1 MASAASIAPAVV
13 ASRSFSFTA
22 AAYPSASRTRSPAA
36 LSCGVRNQQRPSTA
50 SACLQPPTASHG
62 AATRLYVRGL
72 SFRTTEESLR
82 SALEK
87 FGQLTEVH
95 LVMDRVAKRPR
106 GFAFVSYA
114 DEEEAKSAIEGM
126 HGKFLDGR
134 VIFVEV
140 AKRRPGL

>member
-62 AATRLYVRGL
+62 AATRLSSAVGTSSPDFSVRCRECL

-87 FGQLTEVH
+87 FGQLTEG
-95 LVMDRVAKRPR
+95 D
-106 GFAFVSYA
+106 
-114 DEEEAKSAIEGM
+114 
-126 HGKFLDGR
+126 
-134 VIFVEV
+134 
-140 AKRRPGL
+140 